1 MSTIV
6 YRISVVL
13 GAILANVPVGTNLG
27 LFWLLWAL
35 ISGRF
40 LLGSDIHAM
49 LALYSCFGQIV
60 VANEILD
67 GADMIGEGLG
77 KRQCTA
83 YQT

>member
-1 MSTIV
+1 MLI
-6 YRISVVL
+6 R
-13 GAILANVPVGTNLG
+13 PVAPADHAE
-27 LFWLLWAL
+27 WL
-35 ISGRF
+35 RMRRN
-40 LLGSDIHAM
+40 LGSDIHVM

-67 GADMIGEGLG
+67 GTDMIGKGLG